1 MMYKNSIMR
10 ILSYLSIILISF
22 LLSLNCS
29 AKIDNTSELFGF
41 LKQRDWDSSYKLA
54 TKIGDPVLKKIV
66 LSQQYIDQRHK
77 ENTFEKITK
86 FLKANPYWPQNY
98 ILILRAEELLN
109 NTTDKRQILEWFDK
123 NKPITGKG
131 WKYYALA
138 AASIIK
144 DPKKLLPIIKSG
156 WHFGNFTKS
165 EQQSYYKSFKNYLTV
180 ADHIKKIDNHLWEKE
195 ITAAENSLEY
205 VNAGYKKSFNAQ
217 IALIQKHKNAR
228 ALFKRVPK
236 QYYTSGLVYRYLCS
250 RKSDLPSGTEVA
262 ELSRIVSIDK
272 NRADKFW
279 KIQAYLAREFME
291 KKKYREAYK
300 VASSHFATNA
310 SSMSEAEFL
319 SGWLALSF
327 LKKPDLAL
335 THFRNFNRIVKTP
348 ISKSRGIYWLAR
360 AHEYKKDVEKSKKL
374 YFLAAKKY
382 PYTFYGQMSAIELN
396 QRKIIIP
403 DSINIE
409 KHKENVNS
417 HINSNEIVR
426 AAQIISKYGSNA
438 LSQIYIN
445 EAIKQAKNTHDIY
458 GIVGAIAKSNNVH
471 HTTWAAKS
479 AMQKHVLMKSHA
491 FPTPYKFSGLPVEIP
506 LTYSIIRQESVFDQH
521 AISNA
526 QARGLMQLIKSTA
539 CDTAK
544 LVGDKCRI
552 TKLTTDADYNIKL
565 GSNYINQMIDVYDGS
580 YILAIASYNGGPH
593 NVDKWLAIYG
603 DPRKFK
609 NHREVLNWLEHIP
622 FYETRNYVQ
631 RVLENLQIYRLILK
645 KDEQFKLLDDLLLI
659 KKKENK

>member
-1 MMYKNSIMR
+1 MYKNSIMR
-10 ILSYLSIILISF
+10 ILSYLSIILIGFFTSF
-22 LLSLNCS
+22 NCN
-29 AKIDNTSELFGF
+29 AKMDNTSELFGL
-41 LKQRDWDSSYKLA
+41 LKQREWDSSYKLA

-66 LSQQYIDQRHK
+66 LSQQYMDQRHK
-77 ENTFEKITK
+77 ENTFEKITE

-98 ILILRAEELLN
+98 ILILRAEGLLN
-109 NTTDKRQILEWFDK
+109 ETTNKNRVVEWFDK
-123 NKPITGKG
+123 NKPVTGKG
-131 WKYYALA
+131 HKYYALA
-138 AASIIK
+138 AASLVK
-144 DPKKLLPIIKSG
+144 DPKKLSSIIKSG
-156 WHFGNFTKS
+156 WHFGYFTKS
-165 EQQSYYKSFKNYLTV
+165 EQQSYFKSFKGYLTDT
-180 ADHIKKIDNHLWEKE
+180 DHVKKIDNHLWEEE
-195 ITAAENSLEY
+195 ITAAKNSLEY

-236 QYYTSGLVYRYLCS
+236 QYYTSGLIYRYLCS
-250 RKSDLPSGTEVA
+250 RKTDLPSGAEVA
-262 ELSRIVSIDK
+262 ELSRAVSIDK
-272 NRADKFW
+272 SRADNFW
-279 KIQAYLAREFME
+279 KIQSYLAREFIE
-291 KKKYREAYK
+291 KKKYRDAYR
-300 VASSHFATNA
+300 VSSSHFATNA

-319 SGWLALSF
+319 AGWLALNF

-335 THFRNFNRIVKTP
+335 RHFRNFNRIVKTP

-360 AHEYKKDVEKSKKL
+360 VHEYKKALEKSQKL
-374 YFLAAKKY
+374 YYLAAIKY
-382 PYTFYGQMSAIELN
+382 PYTFYGQMSAVELN
-396 QRKIIIP
+396 QRKIALP
-403 DSINIE
+403 DSINMA
-409 KHKENVNS
+409 KYNQNVNS
-417 HINSNEIVR
+417 HIKNNEIVR
-426 AAQIISKYGSNA
+426 AAQIVSKYGSNA
-438 LSQIYIN
+438 LSQIYIK

-458 GIVGAIAKSNNVH
+458 GVVGAIAKSNNVH

-479 AMQKHVLMKSHA
+479 ALQRHVLMKSHA
-491 FPTPYKFSGLPVEIP
+491 FPAPYKLSGLPVEIP

-544 LVGDKCRI
+544 LVGAKCRI
-552 TKLTTDADYNIKL
+552 SKLTTDPNYNIKL
-565 GSNYINQMIDVYDGS
+565 GSNYINQMLDVYDGS

-593 NVDKWLAIYG
+593 NVDKWLTIYG

-645 KDEQFKLLDDLLLI
+645 KDEQFKLLDDLLLN
-659 KKKENK
+659 KKGK

>member
-1 MMYKNSIMR
+1 MYKNSIMR

-22 LLSLNCS
+22 LPNLNCN
-29 AKIDNTSELFGF
+29 AKMDNTSELFAF
-41 LKQRDWDSSYKLA
+41 LKQKDWGSSYKLA

-66 LSQQYIDQRHK
+66 LSQQYMDQRHK
-77 ENTFEKITK
+77 DNTFENITN
-86 FLKANPYWPQNY
+86 FLKANPYWPQSY
-98 ILILRAEELLN
+98 LLLLRAEELIN
-109 NTTDKRQILEWFDK
+109 DATDKNLIVEWFDK
-123 NKPITGKG
+123 HKPITGKG
-131 WKYYALA
+131 RKYYALA
-138 AASIIK
+138 AASVIK
-144 DPKKLLPIIKSG
+144 DPKKLSPIIKSG
-156 WHFGNFTKS
+156 WHFGNFSKS
-165 EQQSYYKSFKNYLTV
+165 EQQSYFKNFKNYLTL
-180 ADHIKKIDNHLWEKE
+180 ADHVKKIDNHLWEGE

-228 ALFKRVPK
+228 GLFKRVPK

-250 RKSDLPSGTEVA
+250 RKSDLPSGAEVS
-262 ELSRIVSIDK
+262 ELSRMVSIDK

-291 KKKYREAYK
+291 KRKYTEAYK
-300 VASSHFATNA
+300 VASSHFAINA
-310 SSMSEAEFL
+310 SSLSEAEFL

-335 THFRNFNRIVKTP
+335 SHFRNFNRIVKTP

-360 AHEYKKDVEKSKKL
+360 AHEYKKDLEKSKKL
-374 YFLAAKKY
+374 YYLAATKY

-403 DSINIE
+403 DSVNIA
-409 KHKENVNS
+409 KYKES
-417 HINSNEIVR
+417 INSDISNNEIVR
-426 AAQIISKYGSNA
+426 AAQIISKYGPNA

-445 EAIKQAKNTHDIY
+445 EAIKQAKNAHDIY
-458 GIVGAIAKSNNVH
+458 GVIGAISKSNNVH

-479 AMQKHVLMKSHA
+479 AMQRHVIIKNHA
-491 FPTPYKFSGLPVEIP
+491 FPAPYNLLDLPVETP
-506 LTYSIIRQESVFDQH
+506 LTYSIIRQESVFDQR
-521 AISNA
+521 AISSA
-526 QARGLMQLIKSTA
+526 QAMGLMQLIKSTA

-552 TKLTTDADYNIKL
+552 TKLTTDPDYNIKL
-565 GSNYINQMIDVYDGS
+565 GSNYINQMIDSYGGS

-593 NVDKWLAIYG
+593 NVDKWLTIYG

-645 KDEQFKLLDDLLLI
+645 KDEQFRLLDDLLLN